1 LRWDGSTGCAQSDSR
16 LEWSIDA
23 ARNCWSL
30 RLAHAGNKLPVDSG
44 TGLPTKYNNEQFLQP
59 LVVNGKLWGG
69 QKE

>member
-1 LRWDGSTGCAQSDSR
+1 